1 MATKQTTSKS
11 TTAKRAVRKTTPTK
25 KPRTTVKS
33 RATAAKK
40 PVTKKPATKQTAVKK
55 RVVEKRTTSVK
66 QTEKKPNPSHF
77 KKGNTK
83 GGRTKGSENKVTREL
98 KACIMD
104 AFDRVG
110 HVDYLVSVALG
121 DPKTFCGLL
130 GKILPAEIKATMEHT
145 GDITYVVNTGATNR
159 PPIGVNNPNLKLI
172 GKDLKR

>member
-1 MATKQTTSKS
+1 
-11 TTAKRAVRKTTPTK
+11 V
-25 KPRTTVKS
+25 
-33 RATAAKK
+33 
-40 PVTKKPATKQTAVKK
+40 VKK
-55 RVVEKRTTSVK
+55 QPTSVK
-66 QTEKKPNPSHF
+66 QTESKPNPSHF

-83 GGRTKGSENKVTREL
+83 GGRTKGAENKVTREL
-98 KACIMD
+98 KSCIMD

-110 HVDYLVSVALG
+110 HVDYLVGVALE

-145 GDITYVVNTGATNR
+145 GDITYVVNTGASNR